1 MTSAHESALSVLRH
15 GRDESVRP
23 QDDLFGHVNGGWL
36 ATAEIPA
43 DLTSIGV
50 DVDLALRAERQTAA
64 VLRDAAE
71 VVASGRAPIGSI
83 DQKLGDL
90 FSSFMDEEAVEER
103 GVGPIADELDAIAAV
118 QDFGA
123 FAYLLGSLQRQGVE
137 GVVGP
142 WVHTDDRHSD
152 RCIVYLTQGG
162 LGLPDESVYRR
173 ADFAAIR
180 EAYLAHIT
188 RMLQLL
194 GRAAGDAEAEASC
207 IVRLESRLAAG
218 HWDNVATRDVIAAY
232 NPRRFEDLSGFA
244 PNLDWAAWV
253 AGLAAPALAFS
264 EVVVRQPSFLSC
276 VSETLASV
284 SLSDWKSWLTWRTLH
299 SAAPYLSSVFV
310 EEHFAFYEGILRGAG
325 RKEDRW
331 MRAVSLANMA
341 LGEAVGQVYIARHF
355 PPQAKAQIDVIVRH
369 LIEAFRQSIQE
380 LDWMSPD
387 TRSRALDKLAAI
399 NTKIGY
405 PATWRDYSALRI
417 DGADLM
423 GNVRRAAAFE
433 HDRQIAKAGRPVD
446 RSEWLMNVQLVN
458 ASYNAGRNEICI
470 PAAILG
476 PPIFD
481 PDADPAYNYG
491 GIGSV
496 IGHELGHAFDD
507 KGARYDAAG
516 NLHDWWTE
524 QDGKRFQQR
533 ADQLM
538 DQYNSFEPRALPG
551 VRVNGSLTVGENI
564 ADLGGISMALT
575 AYELSMAGE
584 PAPVLDGWTGR
595 QRLLAS
601 YALAWRMKERL
612 ELQREY
618 LARDPHAP
626 PEFRANVV
634 RNLDEFHEAFDTRP
648 GDGLW
653 LNPEDRVHIWQ

>member
-1 MTSAHESALSVLRH
+1 MTSAHESVLSVLRH
-15 GRDESVRP
+15 GMDESVRP

-90 FSSFMDEEAVEER
+90 FFSFMDEEAVEDR
-103 GVGPIADELDAIAAV
+103 GVGPIADELNAIAAV
-118 QDFGA
+118 QDFQT
-123 FAYLLGSLQRQGVE
+123 FAYLLGSLQRHGVE
-137 GVVGP
+137 GVVGLS
-142 WVHTDDRHSD
+142 VHTDDRQAE

-162 LGLPDESVYRR
+162 LGLPDESFYRR

-180 EAYLAHIT
+180 EAYLAHVT

-194 GRAAGDAEAEASC
+194 GRAPGDAEAEASR
-207 IVRLESRLAAG
+207 IVRLETRLAAG
-218 HWDNVATRDVIAAY
+218 HWDNVATRDAVAAY
-232 NPRRFEDLSGFA
+232 NLRRFEELSGFA
-244 PNLDWAAWV
+244 PNLDWTAWV
-253 AGLAAPALAFS
+253 AGLAAPAQVLS
-264 EVVVRQPSFLSC
+264 EVVVRQPSFLSHL
-276 VSETLASV
+276 SETLGSV
-284 SLSDWKSWLTWRTLH
+284 SLSAWKSWLTWRTLH
-299 SAAPYLSSVFV
+299 SGAPYLSSVFV
-310 EEHFAFYEGILRGAG
+310 EEHFAFYERILRGTG
-325 RKEDRW
+325 RTKDRW
-331 MRAVSLANMA
+331 KRAVTLANTA

-355 PPQAKAQIDVIVRH
+355 PPEPKAQIDVIVRH

-387 TRSRALDKLAAI
+387 TRSRALEKLAAI
-399 NTKIGY
+399 NAKIGY
-405 PATWRDYSALRI
+405 PTTWRDYSALRI
-417 DGADLM
+417 DRADLM

-446 RSEWLMNVQLVN
+446 QSEWLMNVQLVN
-458 ASYNAGRNEICI
+458 AIYNAGRNEICI

-476 PPIFD
+476 PPMFD
-481 PDADPAYNYG
+481 PEADLAVNYG

-507 KGARYDAAG
+507 QGSRYDAAG

-524 QDGKRFQQR
+524 QDRKGFQRR
-533 ADQLM
+533 ADKLI
-538 DQYNSFEPRALPG
+538 DQYNNFEPRALPG
-551 VRVNGSLTVGENI
+551 EKVNGSLTVGENI

-575 AYELSMAGE
+575 AYELSLAGE
-584 PAPVLDGWTGR
+584 PAPVVDGWTGR

-601 YALAWRMKERL
+601 YTLAWRMKERL

-653 LNPEDRVHIWQ
+653 LDPEDRVHIWH